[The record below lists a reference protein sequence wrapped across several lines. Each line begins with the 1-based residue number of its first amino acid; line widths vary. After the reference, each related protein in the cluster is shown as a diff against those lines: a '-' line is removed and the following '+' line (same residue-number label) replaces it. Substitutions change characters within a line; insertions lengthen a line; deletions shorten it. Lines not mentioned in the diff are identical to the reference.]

1 MSDPKPKRAE
11 IESSQPEEQIQK
23 NHLSNEVYNSLRFF
37 TQYVLPGIGTLYF
50 ALAAIWGL
58 PYAVQVVGSIAAL
71 TAFLGVVLG
80 ISKSQYDAS
89 GAGVDGDMII
99 DTSDPL
105 KDTYRLSLNIPIE
118 DLADK
123 DQIIFK
129 VVQPS

>member
-1 MSDPKPKRAE
+1 M
-11 IESSQPEEQIQK
+11 
-23 NHLSNEVYNSLRFF
+23 
-37 TQYVLPGIGTLYF
+37 
-50 ALAAIWGL
+50 
-58 PYAVQVVGSIAAL
+58 VGSIAAL

-129 VVQPS
+129 VIQPS